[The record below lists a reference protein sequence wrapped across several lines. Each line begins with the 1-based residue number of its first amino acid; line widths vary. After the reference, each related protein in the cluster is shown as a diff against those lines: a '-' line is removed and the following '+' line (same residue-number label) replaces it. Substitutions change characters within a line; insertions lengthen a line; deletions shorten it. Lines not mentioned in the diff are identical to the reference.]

1 MQFSPLDRASWPLKV
16 KMLPPHWEKCWH
28 VYFNQKL
35 FQSPRH
41 ANESPNYQ
49 LPSWTLCFTNHGEDF
64 GLHNR
69 QRWSSWSLR
78 APLALS
84 IQPGQLHRMPQGAE
98 NSTCSSA
105 ESFQLCRWVPA
116 KEAWEEPG
124 GEQPVR
130 IPSGIRWDMSASW
143 TQHPNSQCV
152 AVTQAVGAQ
161 RSLDCPWQNSLF
173 SAWELSKNVPSRAQ
187 TMCQGSA
194 WEFVW
199 FFYFPTDGPRLLALQ
214 ELNLF
219 LPSAVSCSPAH
230 QLSKDSWGLLS
241 PYPCNPLSLHSSFSC
256 SNSVGPQGSNH
267 HQGPVLFITGW
278 SDFLQRWLFPSWPMA
293 SLSNLNPFHTSSEK
307 HLGTPTK

>member
-1 MQFSPLDRASWPLKV
+1 MINFTTRC
-16 KMLPPHWEKCWH
+16 LPRDE
-28 VYFNQKL
+28 QT
-35 FQSPRH
+35 QSH
-41 ANESPNYQ
+41 LANEEIRTREAIILHS
-49 LPSWTLCFTNHGEDF
+49 TNF
-64 GLHNR
+64 
-69 QRWSSWSLR
+69 R
-78 APLALS
+78 AL
-84 IQPGQLHRMPQGAE
+84 
-98 NSTCSSA
+98 
-105 ESFQLCRWVPA
+105 
-116 KEAWEEPG
+116 
-124 GEQPVR
+124 
-130 IPSGIRWDMSASW
+130 
-143 TQHPNSQCV
+143 
-152 AVTQAVGAQ
+152 
-161 RSLDCPWQNSLF
+161 
-173 SAWELSKNVPSRAQ
+173 

-214 ELNLF
+214 ELNLLCHQLF
-219 LPSAVSCSPAH
+219 HAH